1 MRRQSVVRPFAGV
14 LAAASVW
21 ASVAHG
27 QALPET
33 PAAAQSEA
41 AAVVAAAPVSMTS
54 FELGMQALTAG
65 QNQQAVD
72 AFVAAYAAD
81 GNPAALL
88 NLGIAYTNL
97 AQLNLAVETLTRYT
111 AHPAADAQQ
120 IAAVQAEIA
129 KLRANN
135 GVVVV
140 KVVPE
145 NASIQIDGHAVT
157 PQDGE
162 LIAAP
167 GKRRFVVFADG
178 FVSYDQTLA
187 VEPGRFSLDVTL
199 ISVSVAQA
207 QLAAANEAAA
217 QQPATEY
224 ADVADEPEESAGPGC
239 ALENV
244 CFGPVLSLLG
254 PPNLLGGGL
263 HFRVGEYFGAGLD
276 YQMTPSITFDPISVS
291 TSLFSVNARVYPFGG
306 SFFLGGGFG
315 VQSVTGQLSNS
326 DVTVA
331 ANATFPAAMASIG
344 FMGRGGFVMGLDLG
358 VLFPL
363 GGNSVEIGKMEVHRD
378 INGMAIPQAEI
389 DKARDEV
396 QSQVTKVVDLLP
408 VLVQLNLLRI
418 GYLF

>member
-1 MRRQSVVRPFAGV
+1 MRRQSAVGSFAQV
-14 LAAASVW
+14 FAAASVW
-21 ASVAHG
+21 ASVAQG
-27 QALPET
+27 QPLPE
-33 PAAAQSEA
+33 PAAPGQPQAE
-41 AAVVAAAPVSMTS
+41 AVVASAPVSAS
-54 FELGMQALTAG
+54 AFDQGMQALSAG
-65 QNQQAVD
+65 RNLEAID
-72 AFVAAYAAD
+72 AFNAAYAAD

-97 AQLNLAVETLTRYT
+97 GQLNLAVETLTRFT

-120 IAAVQAEIA
+120 ITAVQAEIA
-129 KLRANN
+129 KLRASN

-140 KVVPE
+140 KLVPE
-145 NASIQIDGHAVT
+145 NAAIQVDGQAVT

-162 LIAAP
+162 LIVAP
-167 GKRRFVVFADG
+167 GKRRFVVYADG
-178 FVSYDQTLA
+178 FVAYDQTLA

-199 ISVSVAQA
+199 VSVSVAQM
-207 QLAAANEAAA
+207 QLAAASEATLPP
-217 QQPATEY
+217 PATEY
-224 ADVADEPEESAGPGC
+224 ADVADEPEEPAGPSC
-239 ALENV
+239 ALEGV

-291 TSLFSVNARVYPFGG
+291 TSLFSINARLYPFGG

-363 GGNSVEIGKMEVHRD
+363 GSNSVEVGKMEVHRD
-378 INGMAIPQAEI
+378 INGMAVPQAEI

-396 QSQVTKVVDLLP
+396 QSQVSKVVDLLP